1 MSEKETK
8 NAVIRTR
15 RQGDKIFLKDRNIT
29 KPLRKAMNEFKIPSE
44 LRDRLPLV
52 AVNNEIL
59 WCEGINSVQTSYSA
73 EKRKFIIICEQ
84 GRTFCA

>member
-1 MSEKETK
+1 
-8 NAVIRTR
+8 
-15 RQGDKIFLKDRNIT
+15 
-29 KPLRKAMNEFKIPSE
+29 MNEFKIPSE

-59 WCEGINSVQTSYSA
+59 WCDGINSVQTSYSA